1 MRLIQVSSTY
11 VQYNIQYN
19 MASTTVLVII
29 SFLSSVHHELF
40 GRNLT
45 QAASNLHLEQLL
57 RTRPALL
64 PRLSCI
70 RQLDLIIRRRRRRLA
85 AAQERE
91 TALTLVLLHNVRN
104 AEEALHALQR
114 LMDSLADQAETA
126 DSEESF
132 HAILYDIMDAAD
144 HLPRLE
150 EEVLRT
156 RAILTAF
163 ENLAADP
170 PSPQVEEEAYEAQK
184 ITIWETLYLCDFCNK
199 FASN

>member
-1 MRLIQVSSTY
+1 
-11 VQYNIQYN
+11 
-19 MASTTVLVII
+19 MASTILVII
-29 SFLSSVHHELF
+29 SFLSSVHQELF

-91 TALTLVLLHNVRN
+91 TALTLVLLHNVRK
-104 AEEALHALQR
+104 AEEALHALER

-126 DSEESF
+126 NSEESYN
-132 HAILYDIMDAAD
+132 AILYDIMGYATDY
-144 HLPRLE
+144 LPRLE

-156 RAILTAF
+156 RTILTAF
-163 ENLAADP
+163 ENSVADP
-170 PSPQVEEEAYEAQK
+170 PSPKVEEEAYEAQK
-184 ITIWETLYLCDFCNK
+184 ITIWETLYLCDICSK